1 MVGAAAAARLLLTF
15 GDYDRRL
22 TLDAAEALRL
32 APLVEAWWRRGA
44 SNAEVRAAVTWG
56 APRSVRSASGHIE
69 ARLRGGLRP
78 SAVPND
84 LPVTAVEVDFRTSGG
99 IVRRF
104 LRGKWSVFDDRITG
118 AA

>member
-1 MVGAAAAARLLLTF
+1 MRARRVSPLVGAAAAARLLLTF

-56 APRSVRSASGHIE
+56 APRSVRSAYDHIE
-69 ARLRGGLRP
+69 ARLAGGRPAAVRPDGPVSGRPPRGG
-78 SAVPND
+78 S
-84 LPVTAVEVDFRTSGG
+84 S
-99 IVRRF
+99 VR
-104 LRGKWSVFDDRITG
+104 LQGATG
-118 AA
+118 RR